1 MKWLIFFIILNMIV
15 LWFLG
20 IVVVCCDLSN
30 FLDVNLFFI
39 LVCKLVVYSD
49 SLVRVN
55 VFMVY
60 GRVLMMLCYYNIFIW
75 VFERVIEI
83 YKKSDGVENLKLI
96 KVYNDLGNI
105 YWIIGNYYVVKECFE
120 KVIEI
125 IEKSYFEVIVEVVD
139 VY

>member
-1 MKWLIFFIILNMIV
+1 MKWIIFFIILNMIV

-39 LVCKLVVYSD
+39 LVCELVVDSD

-60 GRVLMMLCYYNIFIW
+60 GRVLMMLCYYNNFIW

-125 IEKSYFEVIVEVVD
+125 IGKSYFEVIVEVVD